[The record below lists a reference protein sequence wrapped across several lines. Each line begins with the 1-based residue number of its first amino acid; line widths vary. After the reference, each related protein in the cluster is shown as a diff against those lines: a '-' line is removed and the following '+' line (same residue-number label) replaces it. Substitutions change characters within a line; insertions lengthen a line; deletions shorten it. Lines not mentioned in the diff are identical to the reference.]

1 MVANLSWSRIPP
13 SFPQEL
19 LGGPCGVGWHRF
31 LLEDVVAVQI
41 CPLDPDNQRLLQK
54 VLINVGVDSFIDAND
69 NDRTLLNVPA
79 HHSQDYLLQSSL
91 GKGRDADAGLHVSHR
106 EIHQVA
112 AVVAVDTHIPG
123 GDHFIGKNPDLIR
136 LAVFPLLRSLRHL
149 SFLIS

>member
-1 MVANLSWSRIPP
+1 
-13 SFPQEL
+13 
-19 LGGPCGVGWHRF
+19 VGWHRF

-54 VLINVGVDSFIDAND
+54 VLINVGVDSFTDAND

-79 HHSQDYLLQSSL
+79 HHSQDHLLQSSL
-91 GKGRDADAGLHVSHR
+91 GKGRDADAGIHVSNR

-112 AVVAVDTHIPG
+112 AVVVVDTHILG

-136 LAVFPLLRSLRHL
+136 LAGFPLLRSLRHL